1 MYTNDRGLEVEHTR
15 FIIVRTAQKLD
26 VGRHEAVRISA
37 LDVEVEEL
45 WVVYGQCGVVLD
57 HKFLLSI
64 YTA

>member
-1 MYTNDRGLEVEHTR
+1 MYNTDRGLEVEHTR
-15 FIIVRTAQKLD
+15 FVIVRAAQKLD

-57 HKFLLSI
+57 HKFLLPTHI
-64 YTA
+64 A